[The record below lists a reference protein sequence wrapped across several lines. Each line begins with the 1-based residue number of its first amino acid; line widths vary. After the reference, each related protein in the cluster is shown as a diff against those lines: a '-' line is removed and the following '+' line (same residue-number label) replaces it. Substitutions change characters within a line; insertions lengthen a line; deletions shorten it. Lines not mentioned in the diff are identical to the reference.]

1 MKKIILSMS
10 LLFFNLGFS
19 QRQSDLFSDTKKLSY
34 FVGYSSV
41 NYEKFSVDA
50 FPKYNNSS
58 TINLGV
64 NYRFFN
70 KDNYQFTVT
79 GILNYSTLEYKINDA
94 LSNTGSEL
102 FLDIP
107 VKFEY
112 NIGISDKFFITPNA
126 GLNFSAYLNSQNK
139 YFQNYYFSGNSFDT
153 HLQTKPYSVGGVIG
167 ADFSYKT
174 DKGVFGLAVGYSKAL
189 NNTYDFSYSNTST
202 NSVYSQ
208 SLKRDFFTIG
218 LKFTPKK

>member
-1 MKKIILSMS
+1 MKKITLFTC
-10 LLFFNLGFS
+10 LLCFGLGFS
-19 QRQSDLFSDTKKLSY
+19 QTQSGLFSDTKKLSY
-34 FVGYSSV
+34 FVGYSSL
-41 NYEKFSVDA
+41 NYDKFSTDVL
-50 FPKYNNSS
+50 PKYNNSS
-58 TINLGV
+58 AINLGV
-64 NYRFFN
+64 NYRFFA
-70 KDNYQFTVT
+70 KDNYQFTVG
-79 GILNYSTLEYKINDA
+79 GILNYSTIEYRVNNA

-139 YFQNYYFSGNSFDT
+139 YFQDYYFSGNSFDT
-153 HLQTKPYSVGGVIG
+153 HLQTKPYSIGGIIG

-174 DKGVFGLAVGYSKAL
+174 NKGVFGLSVGYSKTL
-189 NNTYDFSYSNTST
+189 NNTYEFSYSNTST
-202 NSVYSQ
+202 NSVYTQ
-208 SLKRDFFTIG
+208 SLKRDFFIIG